1 MKVALCPQSDFHT
14 FAAGIVAKLTEVF
27 NVAIEGLG
35 LSVASTVSVVGEEP
49 SQGHIIVEI
58 AVDGCT
64 S

>member
-14 FAAGIVAKLTEVF
+14 FAASIVAKLTEVF
-27 NVAIEGLG
+27 NVAIEGFG

-49 SQGHIIVEI
+49 SQGHIIIEI
-58 AVDGCT
+58 AVDGCA